1 MNKLFIAAALAT
13 AFATPATV
21 MAQAAPATAP
31 SAAAPNPTVGAKV
44 FGPDGVEVG
53 TVEAVSGDVVTVYTG
68 TARAGVP
75 KNAFAMREKG
85 LTIGMSKSQLEA
97 AVNGAQAQNGAQKD
111 AALVADAPV
120 KSSDGKVL
128 GTIAKVEGEDVTVT
142 LTDGKAA
149 ALKKS
154 YIGLG
159 ADGSL
164 ALGMTAA
171 DFAKATQA
179 AASAQPGTEAGAGA
193 TAQSAATE
201 QPSAQ

>member
-1 MNKLFIAAALAT
+1 MKKILIAAALAT
-13 AFATPATV
+13 ATFTPAAV
-21 MAQAAPATAP
+21 LAQAAATP
-31 SAAAPNPTVGAKV
+31 SASAPNPTVGAKV
-44 FGPDGVEVG
+44 FGPEGDQVG
-53 TVEAVSGDVVTVYTG
+53 TVEAVAGDVVTVYTG
-68 TARAGVP
+68 TVRAGLP
-75 KNAFAMREKG
+75 KSAFAVREKG
-85 LTIGMSKSQLEA
+85 LTIGMGKADLEA
-97 AVNGAQAQNGAQKD
+97 AVNGAQAQNSASKD
-111 AALVADAPV
+111 KAIVADAPI

-154 YIGLG
+154 YLGLG

-179 AASAQPGTEAGAGA
+179 AASAQPGADAAAPAAGQAGA
-193 TAQSAATE
+193 TDPGQ
-201 QPSAQ
+201 